1 MKKLILKYSIEFFVI
16 VFSISVSFFVENL
29 RERNEK
35 DALRVLIKNSLLK
48 ELEKNI
54 SRLETTRQDLETWN
68 KHMYYFLRH
77 PDSLDN
83 DLITAFMKEY
93 NYSPLNV
100 YMTAYSPDLPNT
112 TYNAL
117 VNDGSIN
124 LIYDSALKLSIEQLY
139 NRSSSLVN
147 AWVDDEKNVATRAEN
162 YFVEKY
168 PKIYLKDF
176 WKKYYNLD
184 LYSQA
189 INVMK
194 SDNTFKAT
202 MMQKE
207 SFMTAKL
214 RDFNLYL
221 IQRDSLINTLK
232 ESLEN

>member
-1 MKKLILKYSIEFFVI
+1 MKKLVLKYSIEFFVI

-35 DALRVLIKNSLLK
+35 NALRVLIKQSLLE
-48 ELEKNI
+48 ELEINVP
-54 SRLETTRQDLETWN
+54 RLETTRQDLETWN
-68 KHMYYFLRH
+68 KHINYFLRH
-77 PDSLDN
+77 PDSLDIG
-83 DLITAFMKEY
+83 LITDFLKEY

-100 YMTAYSPDLPNT
+100 YMTVYTPDLPNA

-117 VNDGSIN
+117 VNDGSLN
-124 LIYDSALKLSIEQLY
+124 LIKDPALKSSIEQLY

-147 AWVDDEKNVATRAEN
+147 SWVEEEKNVATRAEN

-168 PKIYLKDF
+168 PGIYLKDF
-176 WKKYYNLD
+176 WRNYNLD
-184 LYSQA
+184 LFNQA

-194 SDNTFKAT
+194 SDNRFKAT

-207 SFMTAKL
+207 SFMLVKL

-221 IQRDSLINTLK
+221 SQRDSLINTLK
-232 ESLEN
+232 ESLASK